1 MEDFIL
7 QVPQWQGEMR
17 FDYGIVSFLLIWIV
31 LFSAIMLCIWGYK
44 YFQSMCLLVIGSL
57 CGVVG
62 IIAADTMTDNTVLK
76 MIFFIM
82 FVFFGI
88 CFFYFFS
95 IILVWI
101 FKLLRIEKSLCKL
114 EYLFASLLGSILA
127 GGTVYQKIY
136 HNFWIVSGAT
146 LILAVWS
153 IVYGRKRAAQRKPF
167 HTYDDLCKLKPLAE
181 VQKDA

>member
-7 QVPQWQGEMR
+7 QVPQWQGEVR
-17 FDYGIVSFLLIWIV
+17 FDYTMVSFLLIWIV
-31 LFSAIMLCIWGYK
+31 LFSAIMLCVWGYK
-44 YFQSMCLLVIGSL
+44 YFQSMCLLVLGSL

-136 HNFWIVSGAT
+136 HNFWIVAGAT
-146 LILAVWS
+146 LILAVLS
-153 IVYGRKRAAQRKPF
+153 ILHGHKRTAQRKPF

>member
-1 MEDFIL
+1 
-7 QVPQWQGEMR
+7 
-17 FDYGIVSFLLIWIV
+17 
-31 LFSAIMLCIWGYK
+31 
-44 YFQSMCLLVIGSL
+44 MCLLVLGSL

-62 IIAADTMTDNTVLK
+62 IIAADTMTENLVLK

-95 IILVWI
+95 ILLVWV
-101 FKLLRIEKSLCKL
+101 FKLLRIEKGLCRM
-114 EYLFASLLGSILA
+114 EYLFAALMGSILA

-153 IVYGRKRAAQRKPF
+153 IVHGRKRAAQRKPF
-167 HTYDDLCKLKPLAE
+167 HTYEDLCKLKPLTE
-181 VQKDA
+181 GQ